1 MSTSKPDFV
10 LKVGDRLPELQAQ
23 LINKKTRKP
32 VADITTAT
40 VTARIKLK
48 GTSTWV
54 TITAVTVVDG
64 PKAIV
69 NIAWEAGNTATAGDY
84 DLEFK
89 ITFPDTRVMSVPN
102 EGCLLLR
109 ISDC

>member
-1 MSTSKPDFV
+1 MSKPDFT

-23 LINKKTRKP
+23 LVNKKTRKP
-32 VADITTAT
+32 VADLTGT
-40 VTARIKLK
+40 VVLFRFKLK
-48 GTSTWV
+48 GTAVWTSISPV
-54 TITAVTVVDG
+54 TIVDG

-69 NIAWEAGNTATAGDY
+69 SVAWEAGNTATAGDY
-84 DLEFK
+84 DMEFK
-89 ITFPDTRVMSVPN
+89 ITFADTRVMSVPN